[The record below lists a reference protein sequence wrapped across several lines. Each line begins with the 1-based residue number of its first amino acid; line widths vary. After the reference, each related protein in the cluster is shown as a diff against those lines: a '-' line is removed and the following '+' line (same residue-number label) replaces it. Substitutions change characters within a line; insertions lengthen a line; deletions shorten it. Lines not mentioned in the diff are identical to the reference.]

1 MARVFHEGRHAGA
14 YIVGE
19 VEFLA
24 RSLAIVA
31 AGAVI
36 EPGTVLAQVTATRKL
51 VPLNPAGDDGSQT
64 AFAINFDHVNAAD
77 ADVPAVVTSRLTA
90 INEAELLWPA
100 GITDVQKAAAL
111 AQLETK
117 NIIAR

>member
-14 YIVGE
+14 YIIGE

-24 RSLAIVA
+24 RSLAIIAV
-31 AGAVI
+31 GAII
-36 EPGTVLAQVTATRKL
+36 EPGTVLAQVTASKKL
-51 VPLNPAGDDGSQT
+51 VPLNPAGADGSQT
-64 AFAINFDHVNAAD
+64 AHAINHDHVD
-77 ADVPAVVTSRLTA
+77 ASDNDVPAVVTSRLTA
-90 INEAELLWPA
+90 INTAELLWPA
-100 GITDVQKAAAL
+100 GITDVQKAGAL